1 MLLVHEL
8 EFPLALSSESVMD
21 ALVAD
26 KPFVLDE
33 VCSEPLLLGVSC
45 LFYLPE
51 LLVEVGFYAVQLVLL
66 VGAQPQLFLE
76 KAPLV
81 FQKVLALAIA
91 S

>member
-8 EFPLALSSESVMD
+8 EFSLTLSSERVMD

-26 KPFVLDE
+26 KPFVLYE
-33 VCSEPLLLGVSC
+33 VSSEPLLLGVSC
-45 LFYLPE
+45 LLYLPE
-51 LLVEVGFYAVQLVLL
+51 LLVEVSFDAVQLVLL
-66 VGAQPQLFLE
+66 VGAKPQLLLE

-81 FQKVLALAIA
+81 FQKVLALAIT